1 MSNVQIQISNIGDSD
16 SEVQVKT
23 SSGIATLIKRN
34 DPQWFSAKAGSNIT
48 VKYDPDAS
56 QIKVDIIAGDQG
68 TRSPIA
74 GPKVALKVYEH
85 QSAYIE
91 AQTSLGLAL
100 HIVEEIPV
108 TASRNASGKEGA
120 STSAEGVK
128 CGEIIIYPPA

>member
-23 SSGIATLIKRN
+23 SNGVETPIKRN

-48 VKYDPDAS
+48 VKYDHDAS
-56 QIKVDIIAGDQG
+56 QIKVDIIDGEQSTPPA
-68 TRSPIA
+68 IE
-74 GPKVALKVYEH
+74 GPKVALKVYEN

-91 AQTSLGLAL
+91 AQRPMRLAL
-100 HIVEEIPV
+100 HIIEETPV

-120 STSAEGVK
+120 STSADGVK
-128 CGEIIIYPPA
+128 CGEIIITPES